1 MPVKMQPVSVIKA
14 NLGIEA
20 NGRVQKFFTNEC
32 AKEMDNYVPYDEGNL
47 VDYRIE
53 GNNIIYEQ
61 PYAHYMYEG
70 KVMGPNIPI
79 KENGIIVGWFSPKGK
94 PKHYTGK
101 SIDYSKSKARGHTEA
116 GPYWDKRMWT
126 AKGQDIVK
134 RVQDYVNRGGK

>member
-14 NLGIEA
+14 NLGIEP

>member
-14 NLGIEA
+14 NLGIEP

-126 AKGQDIVK
+126 AKGQDIVE
-134 RVQDYVNRGGK
+134 RVQNYVNRGGK